1 MNKESVFSKELE
13 YIKDERLKRS
23 AVTLI
28 EMLPDYFFTIP
39 ASSTGK
45 YHPEFS
51 QNEGGLVRHTKAAV
65 RIAYEL
71 LKSKVLNNFTDNE
84 KDLIIIALIV
94 HDGLKK
100 GVNEEKWTKVEHP
113 LLIAN
118 FIKNNKD
125 KLEFTDDEI
134 NLLYDMTSCHMGEF
148 NTDFKGNEVLP
159 LPKTKYAR
167 FVNMCD
173 LLSSKKFLNIHFD
186 SNNNIEY

>member
-1 MNKESVFSKELE
+1 MNKEEVFKNELE
-13 YIKDERLKRS
+13 YIKNERLKKS
-23 AVTLI
+23 AIELI
-28 EMLPDYFFTIP
+28 KMLPDYFFIIP

-45 YHPEFS
+45 YHPQFS
-51 QNEGGLVRHTKAAV
+51 QGEGGLVRHSKVAV

-71 LKSKVLNNFTDNE
+71 LKSKILNNFTDDE

-100 GVNEEKWTKVEHP
+100 GLVEDKWTKVEHP

-118 FIKNNKD
+118 FIKNNKE
-125 KLEFTDDEI
+125 KLEFTLDEV

-159 LPKTKYAR
+159 IPKTKYAR

-173 LLSSKKFLNIHFD
+173 LLSSKKFLDVHFNGND
-186 SNNNIEY
+186 IEY